1 MMGRGA
7 HPGARASRPHAVPSR
22 SAQFPRNGAP
32 GHPAGRNAMGPAG
45 AASWRPPG
53 ARASRPHAVPSRSAQ
68 FPRNGAPGHPAGGN
82 GMGSAGAE
90 SWRPPGSAGVS
101 PACCSVAFR
110 SVSLRWRSRVGC
122 PSPVAPLPP
131 RGSGRALPFSMPI
144 DTYGRRWS
152 LKQVRRSSCLW
163 EFILGSSSFQYDDHQ
178 LLLLSKG
185 PPGRGLRGWSHLQ
198 FPRQQSKVPF
208 RMGAGCAQA
217 TARPS
222 LQQ

>member
-1 MMGRGA
+1 MRIPTAICCSVAFRSVPLRWRTQPPCRQERHGPGRSSVLA
-7 HPGARASRPHAVPSR
+7 
-22 SAQFPRNGAP
+22 
-32 GHPAGRNAMGPAG
+32 
-45 AASWRPPG
+45 
-53 ARASRPHAVPSRSAQ
+53 
-68 FPRNGAPGHPAGGN
+68 
-82 GMGSAGAE
+82 
-90 SWRPPGSAGVS
+90 PPGSAGVS
-101 PACCSVAFR
+101 PACCSVACR

-131 RGSGRALPFSMPI
+131 RGSGRPLPFSMPI

-152 LKQVRRSSCLW
+152 LKQVLRSSCLW

-185 PPGRGLRGWSHLQ
+185 PPGRGWRGWSHLQ

-208 RMGAGCAQA
+208 RMGAECAQA